1 MTDRDVDTTGTSE
14 QERPE
19 STEEAAEIVRN
30 DPALA
35 KATEHSPSSSS
46 AQDSQSHASEEDSA

>member
-1 MTDRDVDTTGTSE
+1 MTDRDVDAAGTAE
-14 QERPE
+14 QERP

-35 KATEHSPSSSS
+35 KATEHSHTESSAQSSS
-46 AQDSQSHASEEDSA
+46 ASLDED